1 MGWGIWDEQKIPHP
15 ASRIPHP
22 PPGTAAGRR
31 RWASM
36 TDTFYTDLPA
46 LGRFERLADPDAY
59 TPVPPDW
66 TVVITDV
73 VGSTV
78 AVQAGRYRD
87 VNYVGAASIAAVLN
101 AVGRADVPFVF
112 GGDGATLVLP
122 PALVEPALAALAA
135 LQHHASTR
143 LSLRLRVGRVGVA
156 EITAAGHDLAL
167 ARFEVAEGY
176 AQALLTGSGLG
187 WAEAQIKGPATAERY
202 ASTAAPA
209 EGADPYAGLE
219 CRWEDVVSP
228 HGETVSLLVSAA
240 EGPGATAVY
249 RDVLAAV
256 EDVYGPGETMH
267 PVALDRL
274 RLASDADRFAPEA
287 RLRRPDARR
296 RYTAELWLRNV
307 LGRYLVRNK
316 TRTSETDWGL
326 YPTKLRAS
334 TDYRKFDGVLR
345 MILAGTP
352 EQRARL
358 EATLDAGFAA
368 GVLAYG
374 LHVSDR
380 AILTCLVYERMGR
393 QVHFVD
399 GAGGGYTAAA
409 VPFKRRMKELA
420 ARAAA

>member
-1 MGWGIWDEQKIPHP
+1 
-15 ASRIPHP
+15 
-22 PPGTAAGRR
+22 
-31 RWASM
+31 M

-46 LGRFERLADPDAY
+46 LDRFDRLAEPDAY

-73 VGSTV
+73 VGSTA

-101 AVGRADVPFVF
+101 AVGRTEVPFVF

-143 LSLRLRVGRVGVA
+143 LSLRLRVGRVGVD
-156 EITAAGHDLAL
+156 EIIASGHDLAI
-167 ARFEVAEGY
+167 ARWQVAEGY
-176 AQALLTGSGLG
+176 AQALLTGSGLS
-187 WAEAQIKGPATAERY
+187 WAEAQIKNPATAERY
-202 ASTAAPA
+202 ASTATPSAD
-209 EGADPYAGLE
+209 ADPYAGLE

-240 EGPGATAVY
+240 VGLGATQVY

-256 EDVYGPGETMH
+256 EEIYGPGETMH

-274 RLASDADRFAPEA
+274 RLSSDADRFAPEA
-287 RLRRPDARR
+287 KLRRPASRR
-296 RYTAELWLRNV
+296 RYTAELWLRNA
-307 LGRYLVRNK
+307 LGRYLVAK
-316 TRTSETDWGL
+316 KKQTSETDWGA

-352 EQRARL
+352 EQRERL
-358 EATLDAGFAA
+358 EATLDAGCAA

-420 ARAAA
+420 ARTAG

>member
-1 MGWGIWDEQKIPHP
+1 
-15 ASRIPHP
+15 
-22 PPGTAAGRR
+22 
-31 RWASM
+31 M
-36 TDTFYTDLPA
+36 TDTFYSDLPA
-46 LGRFERLADPDAY
+46 LDHFERLADPAAY
-59 TPVPPDW
+59 TPVPDAW

-101 AVGRADVPFVF
+101 ASDRADVPFVF

-122 PALVEPALAALAA
+122 PALVGPALAALAA
-135 LQHHASTR
+135 LQRHAADR
-143 LSLRLRVGRVGVA
+143 LSLRLRVGAVA
-156 EITAAGHDLAL
+156 MADIRAAGHDLAI
-167 ARFEVAEGY
+167 ARLQVAPGY
-176 AQALLTGSGLG
+176 AQALLTGAGLG

-202 ASTAAPA
+202 ASTATPA
-209 EGADPYAGLE
+209 EDADPYAGLE

-228 HGETVSLLVSAA
+228 HGETVSLLVAA
-240 EGPGATAVY
+240 TAGPDATAVY
-249 RDVLAAV
+249 RSVLASV
-256 EDVYGPGETMH
+256 EDIYGPGETMH

-274 RLASDADRFAPEA
+274 RLSASADRFQPEA
-287 RLRRPDARR
+287 RLRRPHARL

-307 LGRYLVRNK
+307 LGRYLVK
-316 TRTSETDWGL
+316 KKKQTSETDWGQ
-326 YPTKLRAS
+326 YPTLLRAS

-358 EATLDAGFAA
+358 EAVLDVGFAD
-368 GVLAYG
+368 GRLAYG
-374 LHVSDR
+374 MHVSDR
-380 AILTCLVYERMGR
+380 AILTCLVYERMGQ

-409 VPFKRRMKELA
+409 VPFKRQMNELA
-420 ARAAA
+420 ARAARGAQSPAD